1 MATFTKI
8 LPSGST
14 QGKAIK
20 VASVVTSATI
30 STTSGTT
37 TTLTY
42 NTSAAHGLSAGQ
54 IVTITNNSVAA
65 YNLTN
70 ATLATASGSTFT
82 ITVSLGSAPAAGSGG
97 TVVRQDMGAG
107 TTIHATGTSSSVID
121 EVWLYAYN
129 GDVSP
134 RQLVIQYGGTT
145 YIDNDNKI
153 TIPSQSGLT
162 LVVAGLIL
170 TGTGSAA
177 NTIAAY
183 ASAANVITIS
193 GYVNRIA

>member
-1 MATFTKI
+1 MATFTKVK
-8 LPSGST
+8 LSAST
-14 QGKAIK
+14 EGKAIR
-20 VASVVTSATI
+20 VASAATSATI

-82 ITVSLGSAPAAGSGG
+82 ITVSLGGAPAAGSGG
-97 TVVRQDMGAG
+97 TVVRQDVPAG
-107 TTIHATGTSSSVID
+107 TTIHATGTSSTIID

-129 GDVSP
+129 SDVAA
-134 RQLVIQYGGTT
+134 RQLVIQYGGAT
-145 YIDNDNKI
+145 YIDNDTKVI
-153 TIPSQSGLT
+153 IPAQSGLT
-162 LVVAGLIL
+162 LVIAGLIL

-177 NTIAAY
+177 NTISAY
-183 ASAANVITIS
+183 ASVANVITVS
-193 GYVNRIA
+193 GYVNRIS